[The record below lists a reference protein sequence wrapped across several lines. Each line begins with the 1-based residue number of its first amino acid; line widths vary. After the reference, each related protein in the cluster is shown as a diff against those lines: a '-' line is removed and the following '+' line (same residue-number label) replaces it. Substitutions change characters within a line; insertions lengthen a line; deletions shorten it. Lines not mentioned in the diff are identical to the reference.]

1 MIVLDTSVLIGLLD
15 PRDAHHADA
24 IELLAEL
31 SDELVVHPLTLAEV
45 LVGPTRSGRE
55 HDVMTDLASIGVQA
69 ANLGSDEPLLLARV
83 RVDHGL
89 KMPDACVLA
98 TAVHYDAPLASFDTQ
113 LTEAARGLGL
123 SRA

>member
-1 MIVLDTSVLIGLLD
+1 MIVLDASVLIGLLD

-24 IELLAEL
+24 IELLADL

-45 LVGPTRSGRE
+45 LVGPTRSGHER
-55 HDVMTDLASIGVQA
+55 DVMTDLASIGVQT
-69 ANLGSDEPLLLARV
+69 ANLGSDEPLLLAGV

-113 LTEAARGLGL
+113 LTAASRGLGL